1 MTIVLGYD
9 PVTLRE
15 QVDREALELRLG
27 ELGNGRSR
35 DILNERVGLLRMAG
49 RLDEALDVANQALRE
64 ARFGGD
70 REELLLARMRR
81 AQVQQ
86 FLGKLDVALAE
97 LTACVTEARAHD
109 WTAAEAYALQHRGK
123 VQFELGQFD
132 AAARDFRLAVSIRV
146 RIKAPSDE
154 VDSSM
159 LALSVAESR
168 AASDS

>member
-9 PVTLRE
+9 PDTLRE
-15 QVDREALELRLG
+15 QVDREALELRLE

-35 DILNERVGLLRMAG
+35 EILNERVGLLRIAG

-70 REELLLARMRR
+70 REQLLLARIRR

-86 FLGKLDVALAE
+86 YLGKLDVALAD

-109 WTAAEAYALQHRGK
+109 WTAAEAFALQHRGK

-146 RIKAPSDE
+146 RVKAPAE
-154 VDSSM
+154 QVDSSM
-159 LALSVAESR
+159 FALSVAESR
-168 AASDS
+168 AASES